1 MAWPRSGKKQS
12 VGHGRSHGSSNRLT
26 QLLVGVVT
34 VVVLVVG
41 GFFYMSRASSEAP
54 AAADREPLVANALN
68 TAREVGKFIQESVSR
83 DVATLA
89 DMLRRSDD
97 DDDAE
102 GEDADGST
110 DGETDSVA
118 EVVLPPRH
126 RLTKAQRMAR
136 LERMAPTLTS
146 DVGRLDWAAVP
157 IEPALFRVFDESD
170 IDVVPP
176 GTKDIR
182 LRDDLLA
189 SWASDFEGELGADLQ
204 AEFEAGTREQIGMV
218 EVVVSEYGKVER
230 ARLISNPSNV
240 LDSMLLSAVK
250 AWQFTPATRYEQAV
264 RYRQVMPI
272 LVAR

>member
-12 VGHGRSHGSSNRLT
+12 VGHRSSRGSSNRLT
-26 QLLVGVVT
+26 QLSVGLVT

-41 GFFYMSRASSEAP
+41 GFFYMNRASSEAP

-83 DVATLA
+83 DVATLS
-89 DMLRRSDD
+89 DMLRRSDDD

-102 GEDADGST
+102 GEDADVEA
-110 DGETDSVA
+110 DEVA
-118 EVVLPPRH
+118 EVVLPPRR

-146 DVGRLDWAAVP
+146 DVGGLDWAAVP
-157 IEPALFRVFDESD
+157 IEPPLFRVFDESD

-176 GTKDIR
+176 GTKNIR

-189 SWASDFEGELGADLQ
+189 SWASDFEGELGADLK
-204 AEFEAGTREQIGMV
+204 AEFEAGTRQQIGMV
-218 EVVVSEYGKVER
+218 EVVVSESGKVEK

>member
-12 VGHGRSHGSSNRLT
+12 VGHGSYGGSSSRLT
-26 QLLVGVVT
+26 QLSVGLVT
-34 VVVLVVG
+34 VIVLVVG
-41 GFFYMSRASSEAP
+41 GFFYMNRASSEAP

-83 DVATLA
+83 DVATLS

-97 DDDAE
+97 VEAE
-102 GEDADGST
+102 GEDAEGSAG
-110 DGETDSVA
+110 GETDEVA
-118 EVVLPPRH
+118 EVVLPARR

-136 LERMAPTLTS
+136 LERMAPTLTT
-146 DVGRLDWAAVP
+146 DAGRLDWAAVP
-157 IEPALFRVFDESD
+157 IEPPLFRVFDESD

-189 SWASDFEGELGADLQ
+189 SWASDFEGELGADLK

-218 EVVVSEYGKVER
+218 EVVISEYGKVEK